1 MYISINDISFLLLL
15 LIFLIIVYRRIIYG
29 TDLFEPIKERYSEY
43 YRKTRINNY
52 IEKVSKQPVDIQKM
66 VFKEGLI
73 ITAVLCI
80 MFLLAAKAVF
90 FTAVASGS
98 MYPTYNKDDLVLMQ
112 NIDGIYMPGDIIMF
126 KRPDT
131 SLPVTHRIAS
141 ITEEG
146 IRTAGDAT
154 GQMDWWKVKKEDILG
169 KAILINGKPVVI
181 KEYGRFFIIEN
192 KEQDFGP
199 FGKDYRNYF
208 LFIEVVKLYGYV
220 IAVFSLFLYILLTI
234 KKPWQSR

>member
-1 MYISINDISFLLLL
+1 MYISINDLFFLLLL

-29 TDLFEPIKERYSEY
+29 TDLFEPVKQRYSEH

-52 IEKVSKQPVDIQKM
+52 IEKVSKQPVDVQKM

-73 ITAVLCI
+73 LTAVLSI

-90 FTAVASGS
+90 LTAVASGS

-131 SLPVTHRIAS
+131 SLPVTHRITS

-154 GQMDWWKVKKEDILG
+154 GQMDWWKVKKEDIFG

-208 LFIEVVKLYGYV
+208 LFIEVIKVYGYV
-220 IAVFSLFLYILLTI
+220 IAVLSLFLYIFLT
-234 KKPWQSR
+234 KKAMAK

>member
-1 MYISINDISFLLLL
+1 MYIPINDILFFLML
-15 LIFLIIVYRRIIYG
+15 LIFLIIVYRRIIHG
-29 TDLFEPIKERYSEY
+29 IDILEPLKERYSEH
-43 YRKTRINNY
+43 YRKTRINDY
-52 IEKVSKQPVDIQKM
+52 IEKVSRQPVDVQKM

-73 ITAVLCI
+73 LTAVLSI
-80 MFLLAAKAVF
+80 MFLLATKAVF

-112 NIDGIYMPGDIIMF
+112 NIDGIYMPGDIVMF

-131 SLPVTHRIAS
+131 SLPVTHRIIS

-154 GQMDWWKVKKEDILG
+154 GQTDWWKVKKEDILG

-208 LFIEVVKLYGYV
+208 LFIEVIKVYGYV
-220 IAVFSLFLYILLTI
+220 IAVLSLFLYILLTR
-234 KKPWQSR
+234 KAVAK

>member
-29 TDLFEPIKERYSEY
+29 TDLLEPIKQRYSEY

-73 ITAVLCI
+73 LTAVLCI

-90 FTAVASGS
+90 FTAVASES

-131 SLPVTHRIAS
+131 SLPVTHRITS
-141 ITEEG
+141 ITEDG

-154 GQMDWWKVKKEDILG
+154 GQSDWWEVKKEDILG
-169 KAILINGKPVVI
+169 KAILIQGKPVVI
-181 KEYGRFFIIEN
+181 KGYGKFFIVEDKN
-192 KEQDFGP
+192 QDFGP
-199 FGKDYRNYF
+199 FGKDYKNYF
-208 LFIEVVKLYGYV
+208 LFIEIIKIYGYV
-220 IAVFSLFLYILLTI
+220 IALLSLFLYIFLTI
-234 KKPWQSR
+234 KKPRQSR

>member
-15 LIFLIIVYRRIIYG
+15 LIFLIIVYRRIIHG
-29 TDLFEPIKERYSEY
+29 TDLFEPIKQRYSEH
-43 YRKTRINNY
+43 YRKTRINDY
-52 IEKVSKQPVDIQKM
+52 IEKVSRQPVDVQKM

-73 ITAVLCI
+73 LTAVLSI

-131 SLPVTHRIAS
+131 SLPVTHRITS

-154 GQMDWWKVKKEDILG
+154 GQTDWWEVKKEDILG

-208 LFIEVVKLYGYV
+208 LFIEVIKVYGYV
-220 IAVFSLFLYILLTI
+220 IAVLSLFIYILLT
-234 KKPWQSR
+234 KKAMAK